1 MKRIG
6 SLLVAASFL
15 FLPVQGALAKC
26 TPLINEG
33 HQLLSKANLPKDQAS
48 KIKALLDEAA
58 QFRDSGD
65 HATGAKKA
73 NEALD
78 LLKKK

>member
-1 MKRIG
+1 MKRTWTLLLVV
-6 SLLVAASFL
+6 SLLI
-15 FLPVQGALAKC
+15 LPVQGALAKC

-33 HQLLSKANLPKDQAS
+33 RELLSKANLPKDQAN

-65 HATGAKKA
+65 HVNGVKKA
-73 NEALD
+73 NEALN
-78 LLKKK
+78 LLKNK